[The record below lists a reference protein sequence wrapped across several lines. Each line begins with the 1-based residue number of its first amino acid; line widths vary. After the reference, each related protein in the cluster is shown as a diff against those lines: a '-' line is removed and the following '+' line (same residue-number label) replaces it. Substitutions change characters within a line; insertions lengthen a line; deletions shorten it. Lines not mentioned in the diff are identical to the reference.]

1 MIPVERSIHGSGALG
16 KSWRARPRLPPWR
29 IAGCALSGTL
39 SPMFFALAFLS
50 LLIERLVGYPDWLF
64 KRIGHPVTW
73 IGSLIAFLDRKWN
86 REHDS
91 FSRSKGFGV
100 IALAVFLGSTVL
112 IASLLQS
119 ALLWLPL
126 GLILVAV
133 LGASLPAQK
142 SLEQHVQAV
151 AVALERDGIE
161 GGRKAVSMIVGRD
174 PETLDEAA
182 VCRAAIESLAE
193 NFSDGIVAPSLW
205 LGLLGLPGGTGYKAI
220 NTADS
225 MIGHRSPRHEA
236 FGWAS
241 ARLDDLVNL
250 PASRLTALLFVLAA
264 FFVKGASP
272 RQGLQAIFRDARHH
286 RSPNAGWPEAAMAG
300 ALGFALA
307 GPRSYGRQMIEARFM
322 GEGGRRDLN
331 AADIRRALKLTRI
344 ADAMLIALFG
354 ILALA
359 IVL

>member
-1 MIPVERSIHGSGALG
+1 
-16 KSWRARPRLPPWR
+16 
-29 IAGCALSGTL
+29 
-39 SPMFFALAFLS
+39 MFFALAFLS

-64 KRIGHPVTW
+64 QRIGHPVTW
-73 IGSLIAFLDRKWN
+73 IGSLIALLDKKWN
-86 REHDS
+86 RQDDS
-91 FSRSKGFGV
+91 FLRRKAMGLAALAIFLGLTLL
-100 IALAVFLGSTVL
+100 IALGLQ
-112 IASLLQS
+112 SLLL
-119 ALLWLPL
+119 ALPF
-126 GLILVAV
+126 GLILVAL

-142 SLEQHVQAV
+142 SLEQHVEAV
-151 AVALERDGIE
+151 ATALERDGVT

-174 PETLDEAA
+174 PEKLDEAA

-205 LGLLGLPGGTGYKAI
+205 LGLLGLPGGAGYKAI

-250 PASRLTALLFVLAA
+250 PASRLSGLLFVLAA
-264 FFVKGASP
+264 CFIKEASP
-272 RQGLQAIFRDARHH
+272 RRALRAIFRDAHHH

-307 GPRSYGRQMIEARFM
+307 GPRSYGGQMIEARFM

-331 AADIRRALKLTRI
+331 AADIRRAIRLARI

-354 ILALA
+354 LLALA
-359 IVL
+359 IAP